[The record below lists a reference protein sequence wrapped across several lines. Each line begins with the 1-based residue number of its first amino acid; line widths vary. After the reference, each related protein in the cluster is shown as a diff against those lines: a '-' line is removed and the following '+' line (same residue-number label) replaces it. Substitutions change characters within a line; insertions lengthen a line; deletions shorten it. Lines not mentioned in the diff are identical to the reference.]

1 MHMLRRTL
9 PVQASSTSMQEDK
22 TSTPYCRPISLPTH
36 PTRGALITSSNLWTL
51 YGPALLR
58 QRTRI
63 LRLTAIS
70 RARVWTAMLRPTHR
84 EEQAVF
90 CQHTKQQLTRR
101 IAQHY
106 IRPQPT
112 QWTTAY
118 PYPPCTPLV
127 NNASRLPCLL
137 AAPRPPRAAPQQRAR
152 AVIVAQHASQRRD
165 AARPQL
171 AAQTPVLRPRLQRPP
186 VLHLQQPAAPPAREV
201 RHRCEILLPQVPC

>member
-1 MHMLRRTL
+1 MLRRTL

-118 PYPPCTPLV
+118 PSPPCTPP
-127 NNASRLPCLL
+127 RQQRQPPTLPTRR
-137 AAPRPPRAAPQQRAR
+137 PTTSPRRPPAACPRC
-152 AVIVAQHASQRRD
+152 RR
-165 AARPQL
+165 R
-171 AAQTPVLRPRLQRPP
+171 
-186 VLHLQQPAAPPAREV
+186 PARK
-201 RHRCEILLPQVPC
+201 PAP